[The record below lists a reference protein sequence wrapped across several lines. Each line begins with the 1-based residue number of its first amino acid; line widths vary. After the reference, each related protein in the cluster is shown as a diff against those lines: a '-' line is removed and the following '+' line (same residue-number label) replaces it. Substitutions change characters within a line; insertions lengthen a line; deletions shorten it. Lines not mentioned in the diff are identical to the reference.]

1 MQNLRIPA
9 FQAVA
14 ETVFCHPEF
23 ISGSYK
29 LLILLDAET
38 SSA

>member
-1 MQNLRIPA
+1 VKPSVIPA
-9 FQAVA
+9 YQAVA

-23 ISGSYK
+23 ISGFHI
-29 LLILLDAET
+29 LILFDAET